1 MEAGE
6 YRGEPNGA
14 TWQVATARSDG
25 GKAAAGAGFSHAFQA
40 EALALRQLGFSKPFI
55 NSMARRARANG
66 TTIEQELLADGSVD
80 EQVYYAAMARLLGL
94 PFMEEI
100 PPDQI
105 MDRAALDV
113 LLQRP
118 TILRLHAPD
127 KAPLTAIAPEARYL
141 ADLAERLVRHPTL
154 KAALA
159 VTSASS
165 LRRAVWQA
173 GATRRVAS
181 VSNALFDENPQHSA
195 RIVITGRQ
203 GFVAGI
209 LLTGSAAALLLA
221 SGPVALTLHVLLS
234 SLYFAAMILRLGA
247 LFRPRRREILPEMQI
262 ADDPLPVYS
271 VLVAL
276 YREAPVA
283 AQLIAALERLDWP
296 RSRLDIKL
304 VCEAD
309 DHDTI
314 EAIRRLRPGPHME
327 IIAVPPGGPRT
338 KPKALLYALA
348 GARGD
353 YLAIYD
359 AEDRPHPGQ
368 LKEAHAR
375 FRTAGPEVAC
385 LQAPLIIT
393 NMRDS
398 CISTVFALEYAALFR
413 ALLPLLARY
422 RMPLPLGGT
431 SNHFRTAALRAAGGW
446 DPYNVTEDADLG
458 MRLYRLGYRSE
469 TIRRHTFED
478 APIKAR
484 VWVGQRTRW
493 FKGWLQ
499 TWLVVMRDPGRAR
512 REMGTG
518 AFIVFQLLIGG
529 MLISSLGHP
538 AILVFV
544 IASAAAMLQSPAESI
559 HPLKNLL
566 FSVDAMNIFGS
577 YTVFLGL
584 GVSAMIEYERRLLGW
599 RWLAI
604 PVYWMMVSYAAWR
617 AAFELKAKPFFWNKT
632 PHEPRPVTVPAT
644 NPATATAA
652 VDHPGA
658 TPEGGQA

>member
-1 MEAGE
+1 MQAGE

-14 TWQVATARSDG
+14 AWQVATARSGG
-25 GKAAAGAGFSHAFQA
+25 GKSAADAGFSHAFQL

-55 NSMARRARANG
+55 NNMARRARANG
-66 TTIEQELLADGSVD
+66 STIEQELLADGRVD

-105 MDRAALDV
+105 MDRTALDV

-118 TILRLHAPD
+118 AILRLHAPD

-141 ADLAERLVRHPTL
+141 ADLAERLVHHPML
-154 KAALA
+154 KAALV
-159 VTSASS
+159 VTPASS
-165 LRRAVWQA
+165 IRRSVWQA

-195 RIVITGRQ
+195 RIVMTGRQ
-203 GFVAGI
+203 GFVAGA
-209 LLTGSAAALLLA
+209 LLTGSATALLLA
-221 SGPVALTLHVLLS
+221 SGPVALVLHVLLS
-234 SLYFAAMILRLGA
+234 SLYFAAMILRLRA
-247 LFRPRRREILPEMQI
+247 FFRPRRRDILPETLI
-262 ADDPLPVYS
+262 TDTPLPVYTI
-271 VLVAL
+271 LVAL

-283 AQLIAALERLDWP
+283 GQLIAALERLDWP

-309 DHDTI
+309 DHETI
-314 EAIRRLRPGPHME
+314 EAIRMLRPGPHME
-327 IIAVPPGGPRT
+327 IVVVPPGGPRT

-348 GARGD
+348 GTRGD
-353 YLAIYD
+353 YLAVYD

-368 LKEAHAR
+368 LKEAYAR
-375 FRTAGPEVAC
+375 FRQAAPDVAC
-385 LQAPLIIT
+385 LQAPLVIT

-422 RMPLPLGGT
+422 RLPLPLGGT

-478 APIKAR
+478 APTKAR
-484 VWVGQRTRW
+484 VWIGQRTRW

-518 AFIVFQLLIGG
+518 AFVVFQLLIGG

-538 AILVFV
+538 AIFVFV
-544 IASAAAMLQSPAESI
+544 ITSAVAMLQSPAESI

-566 FSVDAMNIFGS
+566 FGVDAMNIFGS
-577 YTVFLGL
+577 YTIFLGL

-604 PVYWMMVSYAAWR
+604 PAYWMMVSYAAWR

-632 PHEPRPVTVPAT
+632 PHEPRPVTIPTTNSAT
-644 NPATATAA
+644 TAATADPAGAA
-652 VDHPGA
+652 AD
-658 TPEGGQA
+658 GGQA

>member
-1 MEAGE
+1 MKAGE

-14 TWQVATARSDG
+14 AWQVATARSDG
-25 GKAAAGAGFSHAFQA
+25 GKAAAGAGFPHAFQA

-55 NSMARRARANG
+55 NNMARRARANG
-66 TTIEQELLADGSVD
+66 STIEQELLADGSVD

-105 MDRAALDV
+105 MDRTALDV

-118 TILRLHAPD
+118 TILRLHVPD

-141 ADLAERLVRHPTL
+141 ADLAERLVRHPML

-159 VTSASS
+159 VASASS

-173 GATRRVAS
+173 GATRRVAA

-195 RIVITGRQ
+195 RIVMTGRQ
-203 GFVAGI
+203 GFVAGA

-247 LFRPRRREILPEMQI
+247 LFRPRRREMLPETLI
-262 ADDPLPVYS
+262 SDDPLPVYS

-283 AQLIAALERLDWP
+283 AQLIAALDRLDWP

-314 EAIRRLRPGPHME
+314 EAIRKLRPGPHME
-327 IIAVPPGGPRT
+327 VIAVPPGGPRT

-375 FRTAGPEVAC
+375 FRTAAPEVAC

-393 NMRDS
+393 NMRES

-458 MRLYRLGYRSE
+458 IRLYRLGYRSE

-544 IASAAAMLQSPAESI
+544 IASAAAMLHSPAESI
-559 HPLKNLL
+559 HPLKNVL
-566 FSVDAMNIFGS
+566 FGVDAMNIFGS
-577 YTVFLGL
+577 YTIFLGL

-599 RWLAI
+599 RWFAI

-617 AAFELKAKPFFWNKT
+617 ATFELKARPFFWNKT
-632 PHEPRPVTVPAT
+632 PHEPRPVTM
-644 NPATATAA
+644 PATATAA
-652 VDHPGA
+652 DTADHPGA